1 VVGCANTGRSTQ
13 PLGATRGMREV
24 AGLVLVVAAVVIA
37 PAGHFWSSIWW
48 AVSVLLALVGLVLYL
63 SERTLRRER
72 EVRESASS
80 GNAGDVTTYAPGPL
94 HPGGIRRGS
103 TSSDD
108 SDGGFD
114 GD

>member
-1 VVGCANTGRSTQ
+1 
-13 PLGATRGMREV
+13 MREV
-24 AGLVLVVAAVVIA
+24 AGIVLVVAAVVIA
-37 PAGHFWSSIWW
+37 PAGHFWSGIWW
-48 AVSVLLALVGLVLYL
+48 AVSVGLAIVGLVLYF

-72 EVRESASS
+72 KDLESTAS
-80 GNAGDVTTYAPGPL
+80 GNAGDVATYAPGPL

-108 SDGGFD
+108 ADSGFD

>member
-1 VVGCANTGRSTQ
+1 
-13 PLGATRGMREV
+13 MREV
-24 AGLVLVVAAVVIA
+24 AGIVLVVAAVVVA

-48 AVSVLLALVGLVLYL
+48 AVSVALAFVGLVLYF

-72 EVRESASS
+72 IDRESALS
-80 GNAGDVTTYAPGPL
+80 GNAGDATTYAPGPL

-108 SDGGFD
+108 SDCGFD